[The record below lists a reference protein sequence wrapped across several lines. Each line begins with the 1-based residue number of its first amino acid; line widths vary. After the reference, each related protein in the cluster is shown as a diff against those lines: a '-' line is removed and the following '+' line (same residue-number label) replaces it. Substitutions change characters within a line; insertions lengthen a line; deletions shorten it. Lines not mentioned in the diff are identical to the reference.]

1 MKLKYVKL
9 LEMEDGVMGQFVL
22 GKTYIIHNIYSPK
35 YPFLID
41 EDGEPHYFP
50 NNSWHGY
57 FEVVE

>member
-22 GKTYIIHNIYSPK
+22 GKTYGFHTEYNPK
-35 YPFLID
+35 HPFIVD
-41 EDGEPHYFP
+41 ESREPHYFP
-50 NNSWHGY
+50 DGSWSAW